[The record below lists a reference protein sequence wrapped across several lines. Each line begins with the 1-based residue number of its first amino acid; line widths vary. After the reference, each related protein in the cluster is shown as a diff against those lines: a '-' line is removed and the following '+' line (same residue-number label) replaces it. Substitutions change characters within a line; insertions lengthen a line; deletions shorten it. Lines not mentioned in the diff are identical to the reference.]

1 MLGKKSRLAVAVAA
15 AGACALL
22 AACSPVKAGAAAI
35 VGNQRITQSD
45 LDVQVNNLQQDISQY
60 APTVQV
66 TSGVLPKV
74 VLGQLISF
82 AVRDQTAQDLGITVS
97 QSDIEQATS
106 YVYQSTVESAEQNQ
120 EAPPTSEQQFITLQG
135 VPLNLQDEFGRYYAV
150 ELDFLKSKNGGKL
163 PTTENAAVEK
173 AVSQFSTA
181 ECKAAKQLN
190 IQVNPQYGQLGFD
203 SSSGFYTVNSGSD
216 TLSAA
221 GGSKPVTVAP
231 YKPSC

>member
-1 MLGKKSRLAVAVAA
+1 VLGKKSRLAAAVAA
-15 AGACALL
+15 VGACALL

-45 LDVQVNNLQQDISQY
+45 LDTQVSNLQADITQY

-66 TSGVLPKV
+66 GSGVLPKV
-74 VLGQLISF
+74 VLGQMISW

-97 QSDIEQATS
+97 ESDIQQATS
-106 YVYQSTVESAEQNQ
+106 YVYQSAVQSGNNF
-120 EAPPTSEQQFITLQG
+120 TSEQQFITLQG

-150 ELDFLKSKNGGKL
+150 ELNFLKSKNGGKL

-231 YKPSC
+231 YTPAC

>member
-1 MLGKKSRLAVAVAA
+1 MLGKKSRLAAAVAA

-22 AACSPVKAGAAAI
+22 AACSPVKPGAAAI
-35 VGNQRITQSD
+35 VGSQRITQSN
-45 LDVQVNNLQQDISQY
+45 LDAQVSDLQQNIAQF
-60 APTVQV
+60 APTVQAGN
-66 TSGVLPKV
+66 GVLPKLI
-74 VLGQLISF
+74 LGQMISF
-82 AVRDQTAQDLGITVS
+82 AVRDRTAQDLGITVS
-97 QSDIEQATS
+97 QNDIQQATD
-106 YVYQSTVESAEQNQ
+106 YVYKSAVNSGENFSSQD
-120 EAPPTSEQQFITLQG
+120 QFITLSG
-135 VPLNLQDEFGRYYAV
+135 VPQDLKNQFGQYYAI
-150 ELDFLKSKNGGKL
+150 ELVFLKSKNGGKI

-203 SSSGFYTVNSGSD
+203 TSSGFYTVTSGSD

-231 YKPSC
+231 YAPSC